1 MVYCFDID
9 GTLCTNTDGEYAKAE
24 PLPEIIAQVNR
35 LYAEGHRIL
44 LYTARGATTG
54 LDWSELTAEQLRRW
68 GVRYHALYLGKPT
81 ADVYID
87 DRAINLADW
96 KRDGF
101 HVTGR
106 ATHPERSRSPYGIR

>member
-24 PLPEIIAQVNR
+24 PFPEMIAQVNS
-35 LYAEGHRIL
+35 LFGAGHRIL

-54 LDWSELTAEQLRRW
+54 IDWRNVTVRQLEAW
-68 GVRYHALYLGKPT
+68 NVSYHQLFMGKPT

-87 DRAINLADW
+87 DKAINLIDW
-96 KRDGF
+96 KNKYCQTAPASGDEVRVEGDGK
-101 HVTGR
+101 
-106 ATHPERSRSPYGIR
+106 